1 MYLRWR
7 DFLCRIQQVGVV
19 HSKEYTP
26 VSADFLSE
34 WLDRHIWPQVQTMML
49 NDAYFKLMGR
59 ARELTGE
66 FNGPIA
72 GLIGVGYV
80 TSQTLAIRRLC
91 DGGRDVISLRR
102 VLHEAKA
109 KSLAPAAQIDQLL
122 GRLDSCDHVC
132 GLVNNYIAHTA
143 NPLRRPNSK
152 EWNLQTGH
160 LIEAQKAICQVAI
173 TLDRDL
179 LHRKNFVQIIP
190 VPQFDIMQE
199 FRRWVSDTDV
209 KELWKF
215 WHAHN
220 DTVNIWL

>member
-1 MYLRWR
+1 MN
-7 DFLCRIQQVGVV
+7 
-19 HSKEYTP
+19 
-26 VSADFLSE
+26 ADVLSG
-34 WLDRHIWPQVQTMML
+34 WLDGHIWPQVQTMMR

-66 FNGPIA
+66 FNGPIS
-72 GLIGVGYV
+72 GLIEVGYV

-102 VLHEAKA
+102 VLVEAKA
-109 KSLAPAAQIDQLL
+109 KSVVPAAKIDQLSD
-122 GRLDSCDHVC
+122 RLDSCDHIC

-143 NPLRRPNSK
+143 NPLRRSNAA
-152 EWNLQTGH
+152 EWNLRTGH
-160 LIEAQKAICQVAI
+160 LTEAQKAICEVAI

-179 LHRKNFVQIIP
+179 LHRMNYVKIIP

-209 KELWKF
+209 EELWKF
-215 WHAHN
+215 WHGHN
-220 DTVNIWL
+220 DSVNTWL